1 MIDAIIPTI
10 PGRED
15 SLERL
20 LDSLQRTTLS
30 PYETVIVR
38 DSLTCGWGWK
48 TGLERSQS
56 DYVALLCDDQEF
68 IASGWDEICIDTA
81 NADKL
86 ACPRVY
92 RPDGS
97 PESRGGDMHALHH
110 LNRTPKK
117 DWTEVDYTTIPFLSR
132 EQIDA
137 IGMLPTQYAGD
148 VWVSYRGRQLGFE
161 TVLRHGYEVRHW
173 QEEVGRGAGMS
184 QNERDAMDC
193 KTVFDE
199 LDRMEKASS
208 ASLSPAA

>member
-1 MIDAIIPTI
+1 MIDCIIPTI
-10 PGRED
+10 PGREA

-38 DSLTCGWGWK
+38 DSVTCGWGWK
-48 TGLERSQS
+48 AGLERSQS
-56 DYVALLCDDQEF
+56 PYVALLCDDQEF
-68 IASGWDEICIDTA
+68 IAKGWDKVCMDTA
-81 NADKL
+81 DADKL

-92 RPDGS
+92 LPDDR

-110 LNRTPKK
+110 LNRTPKR
-117 DWTEVDYTTIPFLSR
+117 DWATVDYTTVPFLSR

-148 VWVSYRGRQLGFE
+148 VWVSYRGRQLGYE

-199 LDRMEKASS
+199 LDRMERVTA
-208 ASLSPAA
+208 

>member
-1 MIDAIIPTI
+1 MIDCIIPTI

-30 PYETVIVR
+30 PYETVIIR
-38 DSLTCGWGWK
+38 DSVTCGWGWK
-48 TGLERSQS
+48 TGLERSQG

-68 IASGWDEICIDTA
+68 IGKGWDEVCIDA
-81 NADKL
+81 ADAGGI

-92 RPDGS
+92 LPDGT
-97 PESRGGDMHALHH
+97 PESRGGDMHSLHH
-110 LNRTPKK
+110 ISLGPKK
-117 DWTEVDYTTIPFLSR
+117 DGTKVDYATIPFLSR

-137 IGMLPTQYAGD
+137 IGMLPVHYASD

-161 TVLRHGYEVRHW
+161 TVLRHGYEVRHHHN
-173 QEEVGRGAGMS
+173 QVGRGAGME
-184 QNERDAMDC
+184 QGDRDAMDC

-199 LDRMEKASS
+199 LERMECLPTS
-208 ASLSPAA
+208 A